1 MQKAQES
8 ERSIHRA
15 QVSWEQSGE
24 DLEMAKS
31 FIKTNPDTSCL
42 LSNQAA
48 INAFSSILL
57 ALGHFQLPAYSSTEM
72 LNLCSSAAPE
82 VEITRAH
89 CDVLDSALSR
99 DLLGHTRPKNI
110 QFTPV
115 FAKTS
120 YEASSKIHKIV
131 KAYWQENKERF
142 FAP

>member
-8 ERSIHRA
+8 DQSIKRA
-15 QVSWEQSGE
+15 RVSWEQSKE

-48 INAFSSILL
+48 INAFSSILQ
-57 ALGHFQLPAYSSTEM
+57 AHGHFQLPAYSSTEM
-72 LNLCSSAAPE
+72 LNICSSVASE
-82 VEITRAH
+82 VEETRQQ
-89 CDVLDSALSR
+89 CDVLDSVLDR

-110 QFTPV
+110 KFTAV

-120 YEASSKIHKIV
+120 YEASRQIQKIIKD
-131 KAYWQENKERF
+131 YWKENKTRF